1 MAVPFEQSPVVS
13 HPVHNP
19 SHYNNGGI
27 EAIEGIEASMSPEA
41 YRGFCKGNVLKYVWR
56 YEKKG
61 GLEDLQKAKW
71 YLNQIIFALE
81 TDQEREALA
90 AIENNI
96 DNGCKDGVCPIPGIR
111 FDLPPKEGDLFPPVD
126 KA

>member
-1 MAVPFEQSPVVS
+1 MPFETAPNAF
-13 HPVHNP
+13 HPVERP
-19 SHYNNGGI
+19 QHYAFGGI

-56 YEKKG
+56 YESKN
-61 GLEDLQKAKW
+61 GLEDLEKAKW
-71 YLNQIIFALE
+71 YLNQLIFALE

-111 FDLPPKEGDLFPPVD
+111 YDLPIKEGDLFAPVD